1 MSAADEALFLCMRR
15 LASGGQAAL
24 GSTPADTPSLLA
36 PARMQTPTRK
46 IYMLTGIAPS
56 VELTG
61 GPWFT
66 DNELDVELVET
77 LKKVVR
83 KFLQQKVRLLS
94 RQERV

>member
-1 MSAADEALFLCMRR
+1 MLL
-15 LASGGQAAL
+15 
-24 GSTPADTPSLLA
+24 TPALL
-36 PARMQTPTRK
+36 QTPTRK

-83 KFLQQKVRLLS
+83 KFLQQKVSSLLAARS
-94 RQERV
+94 A

>member
-1 MSAADEALFLCMRR
+1 SATECSPQLVLPDTDQRSYR
-15 LASGGQAAL
+15 QAAVARAL
-24 GSTPADTPSLLA
+24 ADTPTLL
-36 PARMQTPTRK
+36 PPTRTQTPTRK

-77 LKKVVR
+77 LKRVVR
-83 KFLQQKVRLLS
+83 KFLQQK
-94 RQERV
+94 